1 MGLSVGIDLGSTFSV
16 ISHVNAEGVAEVI
29 PNCEG
34 DRITPSVFAIDES
47 GNNLV
52 GSLAVEYET
61 TNAKNIVRLVKR
73 QMLKGFDKTY
83 VFDESIQMSPIEI
96 SSEILKKLKRDAED
110 YLGDNIT
117 EAVITV
123 PAYFNNDQR
132 VATKTAGELAGL
144 KVLRIINEPTAAAL
158 AYGLDKKNE
167 SKILVYD
174 LGGGTFDV
182 TILNLSDGCDFHVL
196 STSGNTNLGGADFD
210 KSLAKLILDKFNSQY
225 DYNYNQHSLEM
236 LDESQL
242 ARLLTAAEK
251 AKKTLSQLEKIT
263 VNISNFAFRNRQ
275 PVNLSVVIT
284 KEEFENSLEIP
295 LNKTKDCI
303 MQAILDADLSF
314 SEINEVVFVG
324 GSTRIPYVFKK
335 VQEWTGKKPNKS
347 INPDEAVSLGAAIQ
361 ASVLSGKSDK
371 NIFLLDVTPLSLG
384 IETQGGVMNVMIKRN
399 SQVPTKFEE
408 IFTTAEDNQTSVD
421 VKVFQGERP
430 QTKHNHYLGEFKLEN
445 IPQMRRSIPKIDV
458 VFEVDADGIV
468 TVKAFDEQSK
478 NEKVMVLSGS
488 LSNEDM
494 TRMLQDAEENK
505 ISDER
510 FKQLSLLRDWLTSLK
525 IQLLELLDTKVLKSD
540 DIKELEDLKI
550 SIESDYHSENIE
562 LLSSLVESG
571 KEVIE
576 SMSTKVHNHAKSLIQ
591 K

>member
-47 GNNLV
+47 ENNLV

-61 TNAKNIVRLVKR
+61 THPKNIVRLVKR
-73 QMLKGFDKTY
+73 QMSKGFDKTY
-83 VFDESIQMSPIEI
+83 VFDNSAQMSPVEI

-167 SKILVYD
+167 AKILVYD

-210 KSLAKLILDKFNSQY
+210 RSLAQLILDKFNSQY
-225 DYNYNQHSLEM
+225 EYDYNQHSLTM

-242 ARLLTAAEK
+242 TRLLTASEK
-251 AKKTLSQLEKIT
+251 AKKSLSQLEKVT
-263 VNISNFAFRNRQ
+263 VSISNFAFRNRQ
-275 PVNLSVVIT
+275 PVNLSVMIT
-284 KEEFENSLEIP
+284 REEFENSLELP

-314 SEINEVVFVG
+314 NDIDEVVFVG

-408 IFTTAEDNQTSVD
+408 TFTTAEDNQTSVD

-430 QTKHNHYLGEFKLEN
+430 QTKHNHCLGEFKLED
-445 IPQMRRSIPKIDV
+445 IPPMRRSVPKIDV

-468 TVKAFDEQSK
+468 TVKAIDEQSK

-494 TRMLQDAEENK
+494 AKMLQDAEENK

-525 IQLLELLDTKVLKSD
+525 TQLHELLDTKVLKYD
-540 DIKELEDLKI
+540 DVKELEDLRM
-550 SIESDYHSENIE
+550 SIESDYYSENIE

-571 KEVIE
+571 KEVIDN
-576 SMSTKVHNHAKSLIQ
+576 MSVKVHNHAKSLI
-591 K
+591 KK

>member
-73 QMLKGFDKTY
+73 QMSKGFDKTY
-83 VFDESIQMSPIEI
+83 VFDESILMSPIEI

-210 KSLAKLILDKFNSQY
+210 KSLAKLILNKFNSQY

-445 IPQMRRSIPKIDV
+445 IPSMRRSIPKIDV

-468 TVKAFDEQSK
+468 TVKAVDEQSK

-540 DIKELEDLKI
+540 DIKELEDLRI

-571 KEVIE
+571 KEVVDN
-576 SMSTKVHNHAKSLIQ
+576 MSTKVHNHAKSLIQ